1 MRIPGRRVSQAE
13 GTGSTEAG
21 VSSFGGSGVSMGQVT
36 ERIGHRCPTQRC
48 KSSGVLQRCL

>member
-21 VSSFGGSGVSMGQVT
+21 VWSFGGSGVSRG
-36 ERIGHRCPTQRC
+36 RSIG
-48 KSSGVLQRCL
+48 KE

>member
-21 VSSFGGSGVSMGQVT
+21 VCSLGGSGVSRGRSVGKEYRGRSQ
-36 ERIGHRCPTQRC
+36 
-48 KSSGVLQRCL
+48 SA